1 MTLRGRGIDNFD
13 SISLAACSQ
22 GLPICVSLTSFQK
35 SSIGWSQQPPTEKVL
50 KFNLIFH
57 DSTHQNIFSK
67 HQNKAEFMNL
77 DDFEVPSSDFSGF
90 TTSAVSM
97 TSTASKT
104 SMALMTSTV
113 SFHQKIY

>member
-1 MTLRGRGIDNFD
+1 MALRGRNIENFHD
-13 SISLAACSQ
+13 ISLAARSR

-77 DDFEVPSSDFSGF
+77 DDSEVLSCNFPGLI
-90 TTSAVSM
+90 TYA
-97 TSTASKT
+97 A
-104 SMALMTSTV
+104 
-113 SFHQKIY
+113 